1 VRILPVDESIMIQII
16 KRKVPRRKSISL
28 IVGIAIL
35 AIVTTIAICAPLL
48 SDHDPTAVTAN
59 QQNLSPTSR
68 HLLGTD
74 FAGRDRFSRL
84 LYSIRLAYW
93 GALIAVTITVVV
105 ATPVG
110 LLAGYNGGWTD
121 VIAMRIAEMW
131 LAMPGLLFLLVF
143 VAIFGK
149 GLYQVLIAIGIGG
162 IPGYAKLVRSITLNE
177 KKKLYVTSAR
187 TIGASTPRILFRH
200 ILPNI
205 TTSLITYLA
214 VTFGG
219 AILAS
224 SSLSLLGFGSDPSV
238 PELGSMLNE
247 GRERF
252 NHSIVPIVGPTTILW
267 LTLMGTNLISDGI
280 TER

>member
-1 VRILPVDESIMIQII
+1 MIQIT
-16 KRKVPRRKSISL
+16 KRKFPRRQPVSL
-28 IVGIAIL
+28 ILGIAIL
-35 AIVTTIAICAPLL
+35 AIVTTIAICVPLL
-48 SDHDPTAVTAN
+48 SAHDSIDVDAN
-59 QQNLSPTSR
+59 PYNLSPTSR

-74 FAGRDRFSRL
+74 FAGRDRFSL
-84 LYSIRLAYW
+84 LLHSIRLAYW
-93 GALIAVTITVVV
+93 GALIAVIITIMI
-105 ATPVG
+105 AIPIG

-143 VAIFGK
+143 TEIFGK

-162 IPGYAKLVRSITLNE
+162 VPGYVKLVRSITLNE
-177 KKKLYVTSAR
+177 EKKLYITSAR
-187 TIGASTPRILFRH
+187 IIGASTPRILFRH

-205 TTSLITYLA
+205 ITSLITYLA

-224 SSLSLLGFGSDPSV
+224 SSLSLLELGSDPSI

-252 NHSIVPIVGPTTILW
+252 NHSIVPVVGPTAVLW

-280 TER
+280 SEQ